1 MVLKVKALWKGTLRY
16 NLILGGGGMLVEPR
30 LEAVHSVGERVYVQ
44 FQAGRP
50 TCLPSHF
57 RGGGAEQA
65 ESLCRRSFQLEL
77 VGGLLA
83 RAWKCLDHSVLGF
96 LVVW

>member
-1 MVLKVKALWKGTLRY
+1 MY
-16 NLILGGGGMLVEPR
+16 NFR
-30 LEAVHSVGERVYVQ
+30 
-44 FQAGRP
+44 QADQLAYPP
-50 TCLPSHF
+50 TS
-57 RGGGAEQA
+57 GGGAEQA